1 MNEKWA
7 NKANENLYSYYM
19 EHPLEFREK
28 HVAIQTILVDYAEEN
43 KLPLHPDWFD
53 YPENIIKY
61 TNIEQNLNTKNK
73 RERSEEAYHNAAFGA
88 WHEYDDRQKEYV
100 LNYAK
105 ENGYFIPSN
114 WIK

>member
-1 MNEKWA
+1 MFACSFNELKFSIGLGA
-7 NKANENLYSYYM
+7 GLGMAFFLVQMLSQVSDDIEFLKYLT
-19 EHPLEFREK
+19 PLTLF
-28 HVAIQTILVDYAEEN
+28 N
-43 KLPLHPDWFD
+43 
-53 YPENIIKY
+53 PENIIKY